1 MFASVVT
8 HSRNLLSAGGM
19 SPVLAD
25 RRRFRPDLR
34 GIMLHIHRVMYRAID
49 NPVDS
54 SNRGLDSTAADG
66 TVACRR
72 WQNRG
77 AKRST
82 HPSRTRQNS
91 IGDGLS
97 TEGQINLRS
106 RPASNR
112 VVGTVQAFAGQAG
125 KTGGVDGS
133 GNEFDVAPSLT
144 LPVGEQVRDTGCRDR
159 EIEATPGQPDPHVHV
174 LPHAA
179 CRDGLSSEH
188 CSSEL
193 RAAATEPGQ
202 PRSSSPRDDATL
214 TDSSTGPS
222 HSVAGHRSV

>member
-19 SPVLAD
+19 SPGLAD
-25 RRRFRPDLR
+25 RRGFRPDLR

-97 TEGQINLRS
+97 TEGQINLVHARLRTAWSGQYRRS
-106 RPASNR
+106 QGRRGRRGA
-112 VVGTVQAFAGQAG
+112 
-125 KTGGVDGS
+125 
-133 GNEFDVAPSLT
+133 
-144 LPVGEQVRDTGCRDR
+144 
-159 EIEATPGQPDPHVHV
+159 
-174 LPHAA
+174 
-179 CRDGLSSEH
+179 
-188 CSSEL
+188 
-193 RAAATEPGQ
+193 
-202 PRSSSPRDDATL
+202 
-214 TDSSTGPS
+214 STGVEMS
-222 HSVAGHRSV
+222 SMWHHR